1 MKKVLSILSALALIG
16 AMFAGCTGGDTGSA
30 SGAASEP
37 QASAAE
43 ASGESGAD
51 AGAGGKTQ
59 LTIWS
64 MSRADLPY
72 VEPRIKAYNES
83 NPHNIELVLEIYTD
97 NFFQAV
103 DVAAATGGPDIID
116 MPNTLSAFTNYVGQ
130 GYYVPIDKYLS
141 EEDKALWG
149 DYAIDGITAYN
160 GELYYLPAIG
170 TTGRLVY
177 NQDIFDKCGIT
188 APPTTLSEMVDTAKT
203 ITDTLS
209 GEGIYGFAA
218 NFKSPTG
225 ALLRSMDF
233 MIELSGG
240 PNQGFDF
247 DAGKYDFAFYKPFVE
262 AYRTMFTTGIAFPGC
277 ESLDIDPL
285 RTLFAD
291 GKIGMYISW
300 SHAEPGVYANQF
312 PTDVNWNGTTIPIID
327 GQQKATQSMIAYHG
341 YLITRDCETPD
352 LAWNAINELFYSSDY
367 LVGYQEAG
375 LGVNINPAISEKAET
390 PELLVGKEAFLLGP
404 TDIMWPAVPQEINS
418 QAVQVEGENMYNTIF
433 ALILGNDDIESTLAD
448 LTERYNAAYE
458 KGIEQGLGNRIQI
471 PGFDP
476 AAPNG

>member
-1 MKKVLSILSALALIG
+1 MKRFLRVFLLVSILTVLLIG
-16 AMFAGCTGGDTGSA
+16 TCVGGA
-30 SGAASEP
+30 V
-37 QASAAE
+37 AE
-43 ASGESGAD
+43 TE
-51 AGAGGKTQ
+51 KTR

-64 MSRADLPY
+64 MSRADLTY

-97 NFFQAV
+97 NFLQAI
-103 DVAAATGGPDIID
+103 DVAAATGGPDIVD
-116 MPNTLSAFTNYVGQ
+116 LPNTLATFTNYVGN
-130 GYYVPIDKYLS
+130 GYYVPIDQFMT

-149 DYAIDGITAYN
+149 DYAIEGITAFN
-160 GELYYLPAIG
+160 GEMYYYPVIG
-170 TTGRLVY
+170 TTGRLIY
-177 NQDIFDKCGIT
+177 NQDIFDRCGIA
-188 APPTTLSEMVDTAKT
+188 APPQTLSEMVETAKI

-218 NFKSPTG
+218 NFKSPAG

-247 DAGKYDFAFYKPFVE
+247 AKGEYDFSFYKPFVE

-300 SHAEPGVYANQF
+300 SHAEPGVYASQF
-312 PTDVNWNGTTIPIID
+312 PTQANWNGTTIPVMD
-327 GQQKATQSMIAYHG
+327 GYEKATQSVIGYHG
-341 YLITRDCETPD
+341 YMITRDCKNPE
-352 LAWNAINELFYSSDY
+352 LAWTAIKELFYGKDY

-375 LGVNINPAISEKAET
+375 LGVNMNPAISAKAGT
-390 PELLVGKEAFLLGP
+390 SALLEGKESFLLGP
-404 TDIMWPAVPQEINS
+404 TDVMWPAVPQELNS

-433 ALILGNDDIESTLAD
+433 ALILGKGDIDSTLAD

-458 KGIEQGLGNRIQI
+458 KGIEQGLGTRVQI

-476 AAPNG
+476 AKPGG